1 MEAVKS
7 FDKVAQIITDEEAAN
22 IPRQAKI
29 KYEALSNK
37 GLALVQL
44 QNYEDAVKV
53 FDKAISIKSDIFSL
67 WINKGLA
74 LVPLKN
80 IQRH

>member
-7 FDKVAQIITDEEAAN
+7 FDKVAQIITDEGFAN
-22 IPRQAKI
+22 IPRRAKI

-44 QNYEDAVKV
+44 RIYEEAVKV
-53 FDKAISIKSDIFSL
+53 FNKAISIKSGYF
-67 WINKGLA
+67 
-74 LVPLKN
+74 
-80 IQRH
+80 